1 MTSRR
6 GRSQGWAALAVVIGA
21 LLLFW
26 APAGASSI
34 GDGSAVS
41 AAADRVPVVVDH
53 ATPAAGKVG
62 GATGD
67 VGAVA
72 RSAGAAAD
80 DIGEVG
86 DDVGSAVGRLL
97 PGGDR
102 DGESSGDRCG
112 NDCRTSS
119 EDRYDRSSR
128 EQPAPE
134 QQCDDA
140 CRRSSAGGCGRADC
154 PPRSSD
160 TDYRS
165 CPADREPAECRR
177 PCGGCPE
184 RDERAERPPAPE
196 PTAPPRC
203 VERPG
208 CPCGQAG
215 APGRP
220 PSGANQPPSQPP
232 PASPPAAQ
240 GPPPA
245 QPAPSA
251 PPGPS
256 PAAPAPAPATEA
268 ASPGNR
274 PAQAAST
281 PPPTRPATQVAGQQS
296 AAAPRHPARALPRTG
311 ARSRLVAM
319 VGMAWIIG
327 GLALMATGHIRRLS
341 PVKR

>member
-1 MTSRR
+1 MVLAEGGRVMTSRR

-34 GDGSAVS
+34 GAGSAVS
-41 AAADRVPVVVDH
+41 AA
-53 ATPAAGKVG
+53 
-62 GATGD
+62 
-67 VGAVA
+67 
-72 RSAGAAAD
+72 
-80 DIGEVG
+80 
-86 DDVGSAVGRLL
+86 
-97 PGGDR
+97 
-102 DGESSGDRCG
+102 
-112 NDCRTSS
+112 
-119 EDRYDRSSR
+119 
-128 EQPAPE
+128 
-134 QQCDDA
+134 
-140 CRRSSAGGCGRADC
+140 
-154 PPRSSD
+154 
-160 TDYRS
+160 
-165 CPADREPAECRR
+165 ADREPAECRR

-256 PAAPAPAPATEA
+256 PAAPAPGPATEA